1 MAEGRRSVLDPN
13 FEGLRSV
20 FTDMSEPESLYSHCN
35 TLKVV
40 FSLSLLQAYLLNKN
54 RSVLENT
61 DLFSINES
69 RSVFSNTDLFSLV
82 SKTLS
87 NSSKISVNTWSY
99 VCIANQLKSITMGK
113 YSDSGEDVS
122 VNTDRSPEKMGSN
135 MD

>member
-1 MAEGRRSVLDPN
+1 MDPN

-61 DLFSINES
+61 DLFSISES

-99 VCIANQLKSITMGK
+99 VCIANQLKCITMFILM
-113 YSDSGEDVS
+113 SHSLIL
-122 VNTDRSPEKMGSN
+122 
-135 MD
+135 